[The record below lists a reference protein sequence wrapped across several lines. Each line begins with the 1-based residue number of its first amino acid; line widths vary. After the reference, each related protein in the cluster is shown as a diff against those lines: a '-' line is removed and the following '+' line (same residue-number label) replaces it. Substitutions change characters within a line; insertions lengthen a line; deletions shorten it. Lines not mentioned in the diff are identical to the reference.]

1 MVSNDDPQEERC
13 CDPLVMSAM
22 ETKSSVCQAFII
34 REPEQF
40 KDAWI
45 QDWAVSGEVQ
55 WLTA

>member
-45 QDWAVSGEVQ
+45 QD
-55 WLTA
+55 